1 MTIDTQ
7 HPEIALQMR
16 WAHKAL
22 GTWEA
27 VAKLCGNNPRTGLPV
42 KSALAWWYASGRRP
56 IPDAVIEAWQAN
68 VTPAMLKAWAPRR
81 RKERVSIECSPE
93 VRDALRNSIKR
104 HDDTWNDAFKRILTD
119 TEPGSVSHLFGM
131 LGVQALFAAKD
142 DLDMLL
148 VYQEKGWWQI
158 DPGYTDAD
166 IATVHWWL
174 DRLKLELSMRKTPDW
189 ARED

>member
-1 MTIDTQ
+1 MTNDTQ

-16 WAHKAL
+16 WAHRAL

-27 VAKLCGNNPRTGLPV
+27 VANLCGNNPRTNRPV
-42 KSALAWWYASGRRP
+42 GQALAWLYAAKRRP
-56 IPDAVIEAWQAN
+56 IPDAVAETWQAN

-81 RKERVSIECSPE
+81 RVPRVSIEVSPE
-93 VRDALRNSIKR
+93 IRDSLRLRLKR
-104 HDDTWNDAFKRILTD
+104 PDDTWDDVFSRVLSD
-119 TEPGSVSHLFGM
+119 THTGSAPHLFGM
-131 LGVQALFAAKD
+131 LGVQALLAVKD
-142 DLDMLL
+142 DLDLLL

-174 DRLKLELSMRKTPDW
+174 DRLELELSMRQTPDW

>member
-1 MTIDTQ
+1 MTKDTQ
-7 HPEIALQMR
+7 HPEIALQMQ

-27 VAKLCGNNPRTGLPV
+27 VARLCGDNPRTDLPV

-56 IPDAVIEAWQAN
+56 IPGAVTEAWQAN

-93 VRDALRNSIKR
+93 VRDALRNSIKQ
-104 HDDTWNDAFKRILTD
+104 HDDTWDDAFRRILTD
-119 TEPGSVSHLFGM
+119 TEPGSAPHLFGFLDERTLKM
-131 LGVQALFAAKD
+131 IAEELEAAVYARGADGYYLD
-142 DLDMLL
+142 DTTIRTI
-148 VYQEKGWWQI
+148 Q
-158 DPGYTDAD
+158 
-166 IATVHWWL
+166 WWL
-174 DRLKLELSMRKTPDW
+174 DRLELELSMRKTPDW